1 MNNSCLWVV
10 FRSCS
15 FVDFSVFSQFLNV
28 DALPKTEVEGLE
40 SSGSASKIC
49 YKNVFSQRALL
60 CLSYLMAEQASNGH

>member
-10 FRSCS
+10 FHSCS
-15 FVDFSVFSQFLNV
+15 FIDFSVFSQSLNV
-28 DALPKTEVEGLE
+28 NVLPKTEVQGLR

-60 CLSYLMAEQASNGH
+60 CLS